1 MRSASH
7 ISSRQMLQLLHT
19 EAASASPGQ
28 PGSSVRV
35 PVLVL
40 ELTVVLA
47 RSDRE
52 LERLDMTELETV
64 RSSSTWSPQDV
75 EVVLLVTSSLSSIT
89 DITSRQ

>member
-1 MRSASH
+1 MRSESD
-7 ISSRQMLQLLHT
+7 ISSKQMLQLRHT
-19 EAASASPGQ
+19 DVASASPGP
-28 PGSSVRV
+28 PGSSVSV

-64 RSSSTWSPQDV
+64 RSSST
-75 EVVLLVTSSLSSIT
+75 
-89 DITSRQ
+89 

>member
-1 MRSASH
+1 
-7 ISSRQMLQLLHT
+7 MLQLRHT
-19 EAASASPGQ
+19 DAASASPGP

-64 RSSSTWSPQDV
+64 RSSST
-75 EVVLLVTSSLSSIT
+75 
-89 DITSRQ
+89 